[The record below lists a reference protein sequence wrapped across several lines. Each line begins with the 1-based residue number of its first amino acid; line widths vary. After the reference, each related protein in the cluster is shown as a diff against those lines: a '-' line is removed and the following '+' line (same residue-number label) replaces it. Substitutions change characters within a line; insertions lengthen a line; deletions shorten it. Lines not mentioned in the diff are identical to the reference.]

1 MRHDGVHEQP
11 GDTLSP
17 MLRDHEHVADPRE
30 RRAIGH
36 DTRETHLPATLI
48 ERGEAERPIEGALL
62 DVSGHAGG
70 PIRVVVKPA
79 PDQFAIDV
87 PLVARDGVVGH
98 GAAV

>member
-1 MRHDGVHEQP
+1 MRHDRVHEQP
-11 GDTLSP
+11 GDAFAT
-17 MLRDHEHVADPRE
+17 MLRDHEDVADPRE

-36 DTRETHLPATLI
+36 DTRETHLPVTLI
-48 ERGEAERPIEGALL
+48 ERGEAERPSEGAFL

-87 PLVARDGVVGH
+87 PLVARDGVVRH